1 MNLPDM
7 PEAVFRRVWQQQ
19 SFSTEHLKTSDGRA
33 VAILSAGTQNTDGGP
48 DFLNAKISIGKTIFH
63 GDVELHI
70 NAGEWLSHK
79 HDADPHYNKVI
90 LHVVLTADPLS
101 PPARTASRR
110 AIPLLV
116 LHPFLD
122 ERFHTAWVKAL
133 ADDQT
138 GSIHSLA
145 CVELNDEVPTNII
158 TRWLERLAT
167 ERIELKVRRFEERVK
182 QLIDETRHI
191 VREPYPRYYG
201 NPAEIP
207 YPKHAYAKKDFADK
221 SLWEQLLYEGIM
233 EGLGY
238 SKNTKPFLALA
249 RSMRL
254 RILRQHTLDDSAT
267 MTGLLFGAAGLL
279 PSGREVESK
288 ESRLYVSILRA
299 IWKSYQPEFKGQ
311 LLNEAD
317 WLFFRLR
324 PSNFPTARLAAMSF
338 MLPTIFGDDSLRT
351 LMKIFKDQSLSSKER
366 IASLHS
372 LFSCQPDEFWRH
384 HFRLKGKAKTKKRSS
399 DEEESLQRLPSGQA
413 GTKAGIALGSAR
425 IGDILVNVVVPIV
438 LLYGR
443 IFKDAAISK
452 HTRALLSALP
462 ASQENSITQIIQ
474 QQLMKEKKK
483 LSSAQLQQ
491 GSIQL
496 YRFYCS
502 PVRCAE
508 CAVGRN
514 TTLASAQGNS

>member
-1 MNLPDM
+1 MSLPDM
-7 PEAVFRRVWQQQ
+7 PEAILRRIWQEQN
-19 SFSTEHLKTSDGRA
+19 FSTDHLKTSDGRS
-33 VAILSAGTQNTDGGP
+33 VAILSAGTPNTDGGP
-48 DFLNAKISIGKTIFH
+48 DFLNARISIGKVVFH

-70 NAGEWLSHK
+70 NAEEWLTHK

-122 ERFHTAWVKAL
+122 EKFQSAWLRAL
-133 ADDQT
+133 ADEHAGKVQA
-138 GSIHSLA
+138 LA
-145 CVELNDEVPTNII
+145 CAELNDHVPTNVI
-158 TRWLERLAT
+158 TNWLERLAT
-167 ERIELKVRRFEERVK
+167 ERIELKVRRFEERAK
-182 QLIDETRHI
+182 QLVDETRHI

-207 YPKHAYAKKDFADK
+207 PPKNEYAKKDFADK

-238 SKNTKPFLALA
+238 AKNTTPFLALA

-254 RILRQHTLDDSAT
+254 NFLRKRSMNQRDTIMA
-267 MTGLLFGAAGLL
+267 LLFGAAGLL
-279 PSGREVESK
+279 PSAKDIESK
-288 ESRLYVSILRA
+288 EGRLYVLRLKTL
-299 IWKSYQPEFKGQ
+299 WKSLRQDFKGQ

-338 MLPTIFGDDSLRT
+338 ILPNLFGEHAFRKLIR
-351 LMKIFKDQSLSSKER
+351 IFKDQSLSSKER

-372 LFSCQPDEFWRH
+372 FFSFQPDEFWRQ
-384 HFRLKGKAKTKKRSS
+384 HFHFTGKAKSTKRNVEKAI
-399 DEEESLQRLPSGQA
+399 EPMQTA
-413 GTKAGIALGSAR
+413 KAGIALGSSR
-425 IGDILVNVVVPIV
+425 INDILVNAVVPIV

-452 HTRALLSALP
+452 HTRSLLAALP
-462 ASQENSITQIIQ
+462 ASQENSITEIIQ
-474 QQLMKEKKK
+474 EQVMKEKRK
-483 LSSAQLQQ
+483 LNSAQAQQ

-502 PVRCAE
+502 HLRCTE
-508 CAVGRN
+508 CAIGRN
-514 TTLASAQGNS
+514 TVLASGVV

>member
-7 PEAVFRRVWQQQ
+7 PEAILRRIWQQQ
-19 SFSTEHLKTSDGRA
+19 SFSTEHLRTSDGRA
-33 VAILSAGTQNTDGGP
+33 VAILSAGTPNSDGGP
-48 DFLNAKISIGKTIFH
+48 DFLNAKISIGKTVYH

-70 NAGEWLSHK
+70 NAEEWRSHK

-90 LHVVLTADPLS
+90 LHVVLAADPLS

-122 ERFHTAWVKAL
+122 EKFQTAWMGAL
-133 ADDQT
+133 ADEQADAPR
-138 GSIHSLA
+138 SLA
-145 CVELNDEVPTNII
+145 CVALNDDIPMNVI
-158 TRWLERLAT
+158 TQWLERLAT
-167 ERIELKVRRFEERVK
+167 ERIELKVRRFEERAK
-182 QLIDETRHI
+182 QLVDETRHI

-207 YPKHAYAKKDFADK
+207 PPKNEYAKKDFTDK

-254 RILRQHTLDDSAT
+254 NILRTHARNETIAI
-267 MTGLLFGAAGLL
+267 MAMLFGAAGLL
-279 PSGREVESK
+279 PSTNAIEAKDARM
-288 ESRLYVSILRA
+288 YVAKLRA
-299 IWKSYQPEFKGQ
+299 IWKSVQKNFKSPV
-311 LLNEAD
+311 LNEAD

-324 PSNFPTARLAAMSF
+324 PNNFPTARLAAMSF
-338 MLPTIFGDDSLRT
+338 LLPKLFGEQSFRT
-351 LMKIFKDQSLSSKER
+351 LIRTFKDQSLSSKER
-366 IASLHS
+366 VGLLHAF
-372 LFSCQPDEFWRH
+372 FSFQPDEFWRQ
-384 HFRLKGKAKTKKRSS
+384 HFHFKGKAK
-399 DEEESLQRLPSGQA
+399 P
-413 GTKAGIALGSAR
+413 KARTEGKTHTGIALGSAR
-425 IGDILVNVVVPIV
+425 INEILVNVIVPVV

-443 IFKDAAISK
+443 IFKNAAIGK
-452 HTRALLSALP
+452 TARALLASLP
-462 ASQENSITQIIQ
+462 ASQENSITAIIQ
-474 QQLMKEKKK
+474 QQLMKEKRTLK
-483 LSSAQLQQ
+483 SAQAQQ

-502 PVRCAE
+502 HLRCTE
-508 CAVGRN
+508 CAIGRR
-514 TTLASAQGNS
+514 TSLAAGVV